1 MNEYL
6 VSWEINVDGNTPR
19 EAALAALEI
28 MRDGNHNAVVFDV
41 VDGEGNVTRV
51 DLLEDE
57 E

>member
-19 EAALAALEI
+19 EAALAALEV
-28 MRDGNHNAVVFDV
+28 MRDGNYNAVVFDV
-41 VDGEGNVTRV
+41 ADGEGNVTRV